1 MNTFTGEPSRENMN
15 IEPSASSIPPES
27 AATDPRELAAAA
39 PGWAVVNPS
48 VTAIPG
54 GVVGLARRDRRRSLL
69 VISSAESVLQE
80 FEGERFP
87 VVFRQEPASLVVG
100 QASTRNAVALRRLL
114 PFLNPRPIGL
124 VRSAGCGDRLG
135 LATPGHI
142 RAFRH
147 SSLAPI
153 LAQQSMRENA
163 RTGRSPGDVIDD
175 AMWGVL
181 QEGWRDGYGA
191 DADHL
196 KTVDD
201 VERCAA
207 AGFSLFTIDASEHV
221 DNAAATDPEPIVS
234 RKLAE
239 VPWVELDTTWTD
251 TLARLDAPLDLGT
264 RMVAPTR
271 EDWSRAAAKYA
282 RVVLHAS
289 TLARRLSHVMGGR
302 PYEIEMSIDE
312 SDSVT
317 SLAEHAY
324 IAAELQRLNV
334 NCVSLAPRYVG
345 EFMKGVDYE
354 GDVAEF
360 ERSLVDHLAVAQR
373 FGPYKLSLHSGSDK
387 FRIYPAAAK
396 TLGAHVHLKTSG
408 TSYVEAL
415 RAVAMLRPPL
425 FRDIVTFAQGCYA
438 SERVGYHVSG
448 DVSRIPALSSIDDQA
463 LPQLVDHYDAR
474 QVLHV
479 AFGALFRQRALR
491 EDLFATLRANEEVYE
506 TIIEAHF
513 TRHFGPFA

>member
-1 MNTFTGEPSRENMN
+1 MLTL
-15 IEPSASSIPPES
+15 PPVPQE
-27 AATDPRELAAAA
+27 ADPRELAAAA
-39 PGWAVVNPS
+39 PGWAVIDPS
-48 VTAIPG
+48 VTAISG
-54 GVVGLARRDRRRSLL
+54 GLVGLARRDRRRSLL
-69 VISSAESVLQE
+69 VISTAESALQE
-80 FEGERFP
+80 FEGERIP
-87 VVFRQEPASLVVG
+87 IVFRHVPARLLVG
-100 QASTRNAVALRRLL
+100 QTSTRNAAAMRRLL

-124 VRSAGCGDRLG
+124 VPSAGCGDRLG

-142 RAFRH
+142 RAFRQ
-147 SSLAPI
+147 SPLAPI

-181 QEGWRDGYGA
+181 QEGWRGGYGA

-201 VERCAA
+201 VDRCAA
-207 AGFSLFTIDASEHV
+207 AGFTLFTIDASEHV
-221 DNAAATDPEPIVS
+221 DNAAATDPEPVVMG
-234 RKLAE
+234 KLAE
-239 VPWVELDTTWTD
+239 VPWVALDTTWPD

-271 EDWSRAAAKYA
+271 EEWSRAAAKYA

-289 TLARRLSHVMGGR
+289 TLAHRISQAMGSR
-302 PYEIEMSIDE
+302 PFEIEMSIDE

-334 NCVSLAPRYVG
+334 RCVSLAPRYIG

-354 GDVAEF
+354 GDVTAF
-360 ERSLVDHLAVAQR
+360 EQSLVDHLAIAQR

-387 FRIYPAAAK
+387 FRIYPAAAR
-396 TLGAHVHLKTSG
+396 TLGENVHLKTSG

-425 FRDIVTFAQGCYA
+425 FRDILAFARGCYA
-438 SERVGYHVSG
+438 TERVGYHVSG
-448 DVSRIPALSSIDDQA
+448 DVSKIPALSSITDQE
-463 LPQLVDHYDAR
+463 LPRLVDHYDAR

-479 AFGALFRQRALR
+479 AFGALFRELELR
-491 EDLFATLRANEEVYE
+491 DGLFSTLRANEDVYE

-513 TRHFGPFA
+513 TRHFAPFAGT